1 MTDVVVLL
9 AAAAGGGERALSL
22 ANEAQFLLINA
33 ASVQH
38 LLLEMERGGDEP
50 TPGENPPSGG
60 H

>member
-1 MTDVVVLL
+1 MVLL